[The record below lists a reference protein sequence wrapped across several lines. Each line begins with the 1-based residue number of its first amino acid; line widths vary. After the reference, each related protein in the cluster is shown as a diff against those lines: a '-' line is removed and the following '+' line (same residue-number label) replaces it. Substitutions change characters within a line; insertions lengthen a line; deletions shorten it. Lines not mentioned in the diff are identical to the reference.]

1 MRNPKKTCLEMGSDE
16 EGPEEEN
23 ADELKWRMERFERE
37 KFLEEQRVGFGKLRI
52 NNTSITFC
60 F

>member
-1 MRNPKKTCLEMGSDE
+1 MFGNGSDE

>member
-1 MRNPKKTCLEMGSDE
+1 MFGNGSDE

-37 KFLEEQRVGFGKLRI
+37 KFLEEQRVGFEKLRI